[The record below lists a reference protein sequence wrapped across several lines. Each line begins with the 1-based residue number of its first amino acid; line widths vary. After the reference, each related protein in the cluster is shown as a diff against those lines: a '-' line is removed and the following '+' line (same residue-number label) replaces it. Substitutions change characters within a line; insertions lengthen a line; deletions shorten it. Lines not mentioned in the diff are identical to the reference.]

1 MEPWGFSPGV
11 HRLIEHEIKL
21 RFESADAARQA
32 VITAGG
38 RSVVPR
44 RLLVDTLLDSGDQR
58 LRDAGCGLR
67 IRREPARAIITF
79 KGPVQ
84 GGAVKSRE
92 EIETTV
98 ENADDAQQIF
108 ERLGYRRWFRGEK
121 YREEYALGDT
131 HVAIDESPIGVFV
144 EIEGDPL

>member
-1 MEPWGFSPGV
+1 MEPRVVSAGDGAPGLQPGV

-32 VITAGG
+32 VTTAGG
-38 RSVVPR
+38 CLVVPR
-44 RLLVDTLLDSGDQR
+44 RLLIDTLLDTGDQR

-67 IRREPARAIITF
+67 IRREPSRGIITF

-84 GGAVKSRE
+84 SGAVKSRE

-98 ENADDAQQIF
+98 ESADDAQQIF
-108 ERLGYRRWFRGEK
+108 ERLG
-121 YREEYALGDT
+121 
-131 HVAIDESPIGVFV
+131 
-144 EIEGDPL
+144 